1 MGIEMKHTMTTA
13 TLLLLLTLAGG
24 AASADNNFGIGVK
37 AGTLGIGLEG
47 RWQPLPYIDFRL
59 GMNRYDIDDEGSQ
72 AGINYNATFNLDT
85 LYGTAN
91 FRFPLSP
98 FRVTAGV
105 FSNGNEL
112 QLQSM
117 DTPTFDIGG
126 TSYSSAEVGTLRSVT
141 AFSGSAPYLGFGYDF
156 SLFGKVGLNMDFGAL
171 WQGEPNVTMT
181 TDGLL
186 ANDQNFQQ
194 SLENERLQIE
204 DEMSDYKAWP
214 VLSLGFVFNF

>member
-1 MGIEMKHTMTTA
+1 MKHTKTIA
-13 TLLLLLTLAGG
+13 ALLLLSLGSAT
-24 AASADNNFGIGVK
+24 ASADNNFGVGIK

-47 RWQPLPYIDFRL
+47 RWQPLPYVDFRL
-59 GMNRYDIDDEGSQ
+59 GMNRYDFEDDGSL
-72 AGINYNATFNLDT
+72 AGVNYDATLNLDT

-105 FSNGNEL
+105 FSNGNEV
-112 QLQSM
+112 QMVSA
-117 DTPTFDIGG
+117 DTPAFNIGG
-126 TSYSSAEVGTLRSVT
+126 TDYSSAEVGTLRSVT
-141 AFSGSAPYLGFGYDF
+141 TFSGTSPYLGFGYDF

-171 WQGEPNVTMT
+171 WQGDPNVAMSA
-181 TDGLL
+181 DGLL
-186 ANDQNFQQ
+186 ASDPIFLQA
-194 SLENERLQIE
+194 LENERQEIQ